1 MTEPDPDATA
11 NSPSAMPILIALGL
25 VAIVVVA
32 VTGLRMWR
40 GDEVRAE
47 AGVDRAVVGQNDA
60 LQRQDYADYVG
71 FTCAGQ
77 QGSEGA
83 VLGEQRQS
91 AAARGARIVDDVRKT
106 VIDGDR
112 ATATVVY
119 HFENSADDKITTN
132 MTFARENGQWKVC
145 SPGPR

>member
-1 MTEPDPDATA
+1 
-11 NSPSAMPILIALGL
+11 MPILIALGL

-32 VTGLRMWR
+32 IIGLRVLR

-60 LQRQDYADYVG
+60 LQRQDYADFVG
-71 FTCAGQ
+71 FTCLGQ
-77 QGSEGA
+77 HRSEAA
-83 VLGEQRQS
+83 VIGEQRQS
-91 AAARGARIVDDVRKT
+91 SAAKGPRIVDDVRET

-119 HFENSADDKITTN
+119 HFENSADDKITSE

>member
-1 MTEPDPDATA
+1 MTPPDPDDTGD
-11 NSPSAMPILIALGL
+11 SSSAMPILIALGL
-25 VAIVVVA
+25 VAIAVVA
-32 VTGLRMWR
+32 ITGLRALR

-60 LQRQDYADYVG
+60 LQRQDYAGFVG
-71 FTCAGQ
+71 FTCVGQ
-77 QGSEGA
+77 QRSEAA

-91 AAARGARIVDDVRKT
+91 SAANGARIVDDVRDP

-119 HFENSADDKITTN
+119 HFENSADDKITTEL
-132 MTFARENGQWKVC
+132 TFARENGQWKVC

>member
-1 MTEPDPDATA
+1 MTESEPAAAGD
-11 NSPSAMPILIALGL
+11 SSSAMPILIALG
-25 VAIVVVA
+25 VVVIA
-32 VTGLRMWR
+32 VLAITGLRVLR

-60 LQRQDYADYVG
+60 LQRQDYADFVG
-71 FTCAGQ
+71 FTCVGQ
-77 QGSEGA
+77 QSSAAA
-83 VLGEQRQS
+83 VLGEQRRSS
-91 AAARGARIVDDVRKT
+91 AANGARIVDDVRDP

-119 HFENSADDKITTN
+119 HFENSADDKITTE

>member
-1 MTEPDPDATA
+1 MTPPDPDATGD
-11 NSPSAMPILIALGL
+11 SSSAMPILIALGL
-25 VAIVVVA
+25 VAIAVVA
-32 VTGLRMWR
+32 ITGLRVLR

-60 LQRQDYADYVG
+60 LQRQDYAGFVG
-71 FTCAGQ
+71 FTCVGQ
-77 QGSEGA
+77 QRSEAA

-91 AAARGARIVDDVRKT
+91 SAAKGARIVDDVRDP

-119 HFENSADDKITTN
+119 HFANSADDEITTEL
-132 MTFARENGQWKVC
+132 TFARENGQWKVC

>member
-1 MTEPDPDATA
+1 MTEPDPDATGE
-11 NSPSAMPILIALGL
+11 SSTAMPILIALGL
-25 VAIVVVA
+25 VAIVVIA
-32 VTGLRMWR
+32 VTGLRMLR

-60 LQRQDYADYVG
+60 LQRLDYADVVG

-77 QGSEGA
+77 QRGEAA

-91 AAARGARIVDDVRKT
+91 SATKGARIVDDVRGT

-119 HFENSADDKITTN
+119 HFENSADDKITTE

>member
-1 MTEPDPDATA
+1 MTPPDPDATGD
-11 NSPSAMPILIALGL
+11 SSSAMPILIALGL
-25 VAIVVVA
+25 VAIAVVA
-32 VTGLRMWR
+32 ITGLRALR

-60 LQRQDYADYVG
+60 LQRQDYAGFVS
-71 FTCAGQ
+71 FTCVGQ
-77 QGSEGA
+77 QRSEAA

-91 AAARGARIVDDVRKT
+91 SAAKGARIVDDVRDP

-119 HFENSADDKITTN
+119 HFENSADDKITTEL
-132 MTFARENGQWKVC
+132 TFAQENGQWKVC